1 MSAGECFA
9 AWGPRSTREV
19 GCASGSLSSGR
30 RQAAIPHGTE
40 RRQGC
45 ETPGAQSPEEVLSIL
60 QTLMP
65 LSNASPRSA
74 LIFKTNT
81 EANQVDLSQL
91 LEAICNAT

>member
-1 MSAGECFA
+1 MFRSLGA
-9 AWGPRSTREV
+9 AK
-19 GCASGSLSSGR
+19 
-30 RQAAIPHGTE
+30 
-40 RRQGC
+40 RQGGGLC
-45 ETPGAQSPEEVLSIL
+45 LGQPVQWAAAGGDPPRHRASPRVRNPGSAVTEEVLSIL